1 MKSLG
6 LFGMF
11 IGLVCLLML
20 AIIILVP
27 NRGGNPHQAVQAAG
41 YEIRSI
47 ERVLDEEVEIYKLNL
62 SHSTKPFPHKCPRP
76 ELHAKPNFATFSPK
90 RPDVKVEK
98 IDLKLSNQ
106 DQCNCNER
114 LKPAEFPEAFIQ
126 RQYSGFCNIR
136 PKEDGD
142 NVLAGFEV
150 SDCTDET
157 LRRVTQNYLERST
170 QSQCCMISIKKIRYD
185 LFDENRKKLPLPSGN

>member
-6 LFGMF
+6 LFGVF
-11 IGLVCLLML
+11 LGLVCLPML

-27 NRGGNPHQAVQAAG
+27 NGSGNSHQTVQSAG

-47 ERVLDEEVEIYKLNL
+47 ERVLDKEVEIYKLNL
-62 SHSTKPFPHKCPRP
+62 SQSTKPFPHKCARP
-76 ELHAKPNFATFSPK
+76 ELHAKPNFAAFSPK
-90 RPDVKVEK
+90 RPDVNVEE
-98 IDLKLSNQ
+98 IDLKLSDQ
-106 DQCNCNER
+106 DQCGCRGR

-136 PKEDGD
+136 RKEDGD
-142 NVLAGFEV
+142 NVLAGFVV

-157 LRRVTQNYLERST
+157 LRRVTQNYLERSM

-185 LFDENRKKLPLPSGN
+185 LVDENREKSPLPPGY

>member
-6 LFGMF
+6 LFGVF
-11 IGLVCLLML
+11 LGLVCLPML

-27 NRGGNPHQAVQAAG
+27 NGSGNSHQTVQAAG

-47 ERVLDEEVEIYKLNL
+47 ERVLDKEVEIYKLNL
-62 SHSTKPFPHKCPRP
+62 SQSTKSFPHKCVRP
-76 ELHAKPNFATFSPK
+76 ELHAKPNFAAFSPK
-90 RPDVKVEK
+90 RPDVNVEE
-98 IDLKLSNQ
+98 IDLKLSDQ
-106 DQCNCNER
+106 DKCSCRGR

-136 PKEDGD
+136 RIEDGD
-142 NVLAGFEV
+142 NVLAGFVV

-157 LRRVTQNYLERST
+157 LRRVTQNYLERSM

-185 LFDENRKKLPLPSGN
+185 LVDENREKSPLPPGY

>member
-6 LFGMF
+6 LFGVF
-11 IGLVCLLML
+11 LGLVCLPML

-27 NRGGNPHQAVQAAG
+27 NGSGNSHQTVQAAG

-47 ERVLDEEVEIYKLNL
+47 ERVLDKEVEIYKLNL
-62 SHSTKPFPHKCPRP
+62 SQSTKSFPYKCVRP
-76 ELHAKPNFATFSPK
+76 ELHAKPNFAAFSPK
-90 RPDVKVEK
+90 RPDVNVEE
-98 IDLKLSNQ
+98 IDLKLSDQ
-106 DQCNCNER
+106 DQCGCRGR

-136 PKEDGD
+136 RKEDGD
-142 NVLAGFEV
+142 NVLAGFVV

-157 LRRVTQNYLERST
+157 LRRVTQNYLERSM

-185 LFDENRKKLPLPSGN
+185 LVDENREKSPLPPGY